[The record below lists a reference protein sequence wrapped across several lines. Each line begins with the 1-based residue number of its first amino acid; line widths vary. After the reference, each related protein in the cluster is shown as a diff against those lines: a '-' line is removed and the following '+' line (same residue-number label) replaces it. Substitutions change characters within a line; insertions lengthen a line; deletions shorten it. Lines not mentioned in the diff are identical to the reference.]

1 MLMATTWIVA
11 ADASRARIL
20 QVADRDRRLEE
31 LEDLLNPEGRL
42 KDGELAAD
50 ARGRWSGPDRPGGN
64 AMHEEVSPS
73 EHVAEVFAKR
83 IGDYLEKARTEH
95 RYEQLYLVAPPKFL
109 GVLRRKLDRD
119 VEKLVVQELP
129 KDLSGLRIQD
139 LQEQLAEL
147 VQGNVR
153 AP

>member
-1 MLMATTWIVA
+1 
-11 ADASRARIL
+11 
-20 QVADRDRRLEE
+20 
-31 LEDLLNPEGRL
+31 
-42 KDGELAAD
+42 
-50 ARGRWSGPDRPGGN
+50 
-64 AMHEEVSPS
+64 EVSPS

-95 RYEQLYLVAPPKFL
+95 RYDRLYLVAPPKFL

-119 VEKLVVQELP
+119 VEKLVMGELP

-139 LQEQLAEL
+139 LQEQLAEI